1 MVALTENEKKQR
13 LEPKEE
19 VSSRLKM
26 VNFVKMSIFDSLK
39 FQTCYSILLLCTSV
53 KWGLNCLIMQ
63 SVFNF

>member
-39 FQTCYSILLLCTSV
+39 FQTCHSILLLCTSV